1 MQQMAEKTL
10 PLPMER
16 SIMFAKQVTQTS
28 IEEVSKRI
36 LEINADD
43 RHLEK
48 LYPLYGLNYTPPP
61 IEIFIDSY
69 GGLVY
74 QVNGLLAIM
83 EKSKT
88 EIHTICTGAAMS
100 CGFMMLIFGHKRF
113 AYAYAT
119 PLYHQISTSFWG
131 TVKEG
136 EHEMKETKRLQK
148 LFENMVI
155 RKTKITAKKLKQV
168 YDGKVDWFMTAKEA
182 KKLGVVDEII

>member
-1 MQQMAEKTL
+1 MADKAL

-16 SIMFAKQVTQTS
+16 NIMFAKQVTQPS

-36 LEINADD
+36 LEINSDD

-48 LYPLYGLNYTPPP
+48 LYPLYGLDYTPPP
-61 IEIFIDSY
+61 IIIYIDSY

-83 EKSKT
+83 EKSVT

-100 CGFMMLIFGHKRF
+100 CGFMMLIFGHRRF

-119 PLYHQISTSFWG
+119 PLYHQISTGFWG

-136 EHEMKETKRLQK
+136 EQHMTQSKKLQQ
-148 LFENMVI
+148 LFENMVR
-155 RKTKITAKKLKQV
+155 RKTKITAKKLKEI
-168 YDGKVDWFMTAKEA
+168 YDGKIDWYMTSKEA
-182 KKLGVVDEII
+182 KKLGVIDEII